1 MAQGPLATGGSSS
14 SGVLQTL
21 QTSWGCTEPEQRGLC
36 RALLGWAPEEL
47 MSLGAPKI
55 PHHPVRANH
64 AEICSWGLVCLQPSC
79 SRGTKEAPK

>member
-1 MAQGPLATGGSSS
+1 MAQGPLGTGGFSS

-21 QTSWGCTEPEQRGLC
+21 QMSWECTEPEQRGLC

-55 PHHPVRANH
+55 PP
-64 AEICSWGLVCLQPSC
+64 PSRESESC
-79 SRGTKEAPK
+79 RDLLLGTHLSPAKLLSGV